1 MPMSNLSAEQ
11 NKIQLIHNVLHIIM
25 FSDSL
30 RWINLDMEET
40 RGFSRRSNSVMRK

>member
-11 NKIQLIHNVLHIIM
+11 NKIQLILHIIM